1 MSNLDCPLFGS
12 VVNNEIN
19 SCDDQKHKHSFG
31 IHCNYCSKR
40 IKTGSLIGCHRFDD
54 DFMNF
59 NYTEKLFNF
68 CDLICAKLYDINIHN
83 LALDLRDYRKKF
95 LTNQLEKKSIII
107 YNQVKNILFTQMPI
121 KYCNPV
127 TKKDFEYYK
136 NEYIKIL

>member
-12 VVNNEIN
+12 VINNEIN

-31 IHCNYCSKR
+31 IHCSYCSKR

-107 YNQVKNILFTQMPI
+107 YNQVKNILFTQI
-121 KYCNPV
+121 
-127 TKKDFEYYK
+127 T
-136 NEYIKIL
+136 YIII